1 MTTTRDKSTT
11 RTLWYI
17 GQFLGVTFGAG
28 IAAKYGIE
36 AGLAVGYALLV
47 LVDIRFNTTVL
58 KDKPTK

>member
-1 MTTTRDKSTT
+1 MKKLSDKSL
-11 RTLWYI
+11 RDLMWYL
-17 GQFLGVTFGAG
+17 GQFLSTIFGIF